1 MTTNPGS
8 EEWAQQPPQGGGFPP
23 PGPQGGAYPPP
34 PYNQAPAGP
43 IALPK
48 SLDMS
53 VKLWIAAAA
62 VSLIH
67 SILTIVNTNALVD
80 EYAARLGVDT
90 SAASANVS
98 GVGSV
103 IFQII
108 LIGVWLFFVFKMRE
122 GQNWARIVLTVIGGI
137 TVLLGVIALFAL
149 GVLFSI
155 GGLGVIEVLFSLASL
170 ATVGGAIFFQ
180 FKADANPYFVRR

>member
-1 MTTNPGS
+1 MTTNTGP
-8 EEWAQQPPQGGGFPP
+8 ENWAQPPQGGGYPP
-23 PGPQGGAYPPP
+23 QMPPP
-34 PYNQAPAGP
+34 PYQAPAGP
-43 IALPK
+43 VAVPK
-48 SLDMS
+48 SLDLS

-90 SAASANVS
+90 TLASAS
-98 GVGSV
+98 APGIGSV
-103 IFQII
+103 IFQIV
-108 LIGVWLFFVFKMRE
+108 LIGVWVFFVFKMRE

-137 TVLLGVIALFAL
+137 SLLLGVIALFAL

-155 GGLGVIEVLFSLASL
+155 GGLGVLEVLFSLASL
-170 ATVGGAIFFQ
+170 ATVGGAIFYQ
-180 FKADANPYFVRR
+180 FKADANQFFVRS

>member
-1 MTTNPGS
+1 MTTNPGPDN
-8 EEWAQQPPQGGGFPP
+8 WAQQPPQGGG
-23 PGPQGGAYPPP
+23 YPPP

-43 IALPK
+43 VALPK
-48 SLDMS
+48 SLDLS
-53 VKLWIAAAA
+53 VKLWIVAAAL
-62 VSLIH
+62 SLIG

-80 EYAARLGVDT
+80 EYAVRLGVDT
-90 SAASANVS
+90 TAATASAP
-98 GVGSV
+98 GIGSV

-137 TVLLGVIALFAL
+137 SVLLGVIALFAL
-149 GVLFSI
+149 GVLFAI
-155 GGLGVIEVLFSLASL
+155 GGLGVIEALFSLAGL
-170 ATVGGAIFFQ
+170 VTVAAAIFFQ

>member
-1 MTTNPGS
+1 MTTNPGP
-8 EEWAQQPPQGGGFPP
+8 ENWAQQPPQGGGYPP
-23 PGPQGGAYPPP
+23 PMPPP
-34 PYNQAPAGP
+34 PYQAPAGP
-43 IALPK
+43 IAVPK
-48 SLDMS
+48 SLDLS
-53 VKLWIAAAA
+53 VKLWVAAAA

-90 SAASANVS
+90 TAAQASVT
-98 GVGSV
+98 GIGSV

-137 TVLLGVIALFAL
+137 SLLLGVIALFTL

-155 GGLGVIEVLFSLASL
+155 GGLGVLEVLFSLASL
-170 ATVGGAIFFQ
+170 ATVAGAIFYQ
-180 FKADANPYFVRR
+180 FKADANPYFVRS